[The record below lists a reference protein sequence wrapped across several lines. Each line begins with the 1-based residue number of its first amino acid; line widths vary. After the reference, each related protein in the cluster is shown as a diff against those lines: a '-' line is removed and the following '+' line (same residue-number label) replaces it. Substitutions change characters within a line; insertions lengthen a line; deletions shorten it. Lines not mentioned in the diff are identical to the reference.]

1 LIVVEYVIFIAVG
14 YLIGSVPFGLIAARM
29 ASGVDVRDFGSG
41 KTGMTNV
48 IRTSGKKVGILVL
61 LLDMSKAVIAIAV
74 VLAFSD
80 TPGLQSAAG
89 LAALLGHNFPV
100 FAGFRGGRGIATGW
114 GGLFILSPW
123 AGLIATGVGVP
134 LVFASKYVSVG
145 SLVGAV
151 AGCVSLIV
159 LAATGVIETDFMWY
173 GIVGAPAVVIRHY
186 DNILRLMRGEER
198 KLGSKAEPV
207 PAQSNEEP
215 GPSEGSG
222 STEEAAS

>member
-1 LIVVEYVIFIAVG
+1 MTVVDYVIFIVLG
-14 YLIGSVPFGLIAARM
+14 YLSGSVPFGLIAARL

-48 IRTSGKKVGILVL
+48 VRTSGKKVGAAVL

-74 VLAFSD
+74 ARAFTD
-80 TPGLQSAAG
+80 PAGVQSAAG

-123 AGLIATGVGVP
+123 AGLIATGVGLPIVY
-134 LVFASKYVSVG
+134 LSKYVSLGSIVG
-145 SLVGAV
+145 ATSGAV
-151 AGCVSLIV
+151 ALIV

-173 GIVGAPAVVIRHY
+173 GIVGVPAVVVRHH
-186 DNILRLMRGEER
+186 DNILRLFMGEER
-198 KLGSKAEPV
+198 KLGTRAEPV
-207 PAQSNEEP
+207 RPQSQTTDGAEPAEEQ
-215 GPSEGSG
+215 
-222 STEEAAS
+222 ASQP

>member
-1 LIVVEYVIFIAVG
+1 MIVVDYVIFIAVG

-48 IRTSGKKVGILVL
+48 IRTSGKKVGIVVL
-61 LLDMSKAVIAIAV
+61 FLDMSKAVIAIAV

-159 LAATGVIETDFMWY
+159 LAATGDIETDFMWY

-186 DNILRLMRGEER
+186 DNILRLLRGEER

-207 PAQSNEEP
+207 PTGQPA
-215 GPSEGSG
+215 GPTGPA
-222 STEEAAS
+222 EEAAT

>member
-1 LIVVEYVIFIAVG
+1 MIVAEYVIFIAVG
-14 YLIGSVPFGLIAARM
+14 YLIGSVPFGLIASRL

-48 IRTSGKKVGILVL
+48 IRTSGKKVGIAVL

-74 VLAFSD
+74 VIAFSD

-134 LVFASKYVSVG
+134 LVFASKYVSLG
-145 SLVGAV
+145 SIVGATS
-151 AGCVSLIV
+151 GCVALIA

-207 PAQSNEEP
+207 STQQPAQTT
-215 GPSEGSG
+215 G
-222 STEEAAS
+222 STEEAAT

>member
-1 LIVVEYVIFIAVG
+1 MTVVDYVIFIALG
-14 YLIGSVPFGLIAARM
+14 YLIGSVPFGLIAARL

-48 IRTSGKKVGILVL
+48 VRTSGKKVGAAVL

-74 VLAFSD
+74 ARAFAD
-80 TPGLQSAAG
+80 PAGVQSAAG

-123 AGLIATGVGVP
+123 AGLIATGVGLPMVY
-134 LVFASKYVSVG
+134 LSKYVSLGSIVG
-145 SLVGAV
+145 ATSGAV
-151 AGCVSLIV
+151 ALIV

-173 GIVGAPAVVIRHY
+173 GIVGVPAVVVRHH
-186 DNILRLMRGEER
+186 DNILRLFRGEER
-198 KLGSKAEPV
+198 KLGQA
-207 PAQSNEEP
+207 
-215 GPSEGSG
+215 
-222 STEEAAS
+222 TETEQDGHETGRRKGFRWPRSA